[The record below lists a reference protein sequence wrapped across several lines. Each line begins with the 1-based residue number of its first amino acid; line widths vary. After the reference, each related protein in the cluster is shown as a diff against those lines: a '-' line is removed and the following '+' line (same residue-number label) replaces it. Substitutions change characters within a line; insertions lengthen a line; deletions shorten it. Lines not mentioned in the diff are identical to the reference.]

1 MAEYAAGHELG
12 TYTVRVM
19 GECLAPRIV
28 NRLLFPGE
36 KIAYVLQGL
45 RDVTV
50 YTDRRILLVN
60 YMGVTGKA
68 VEYTT
73 YAYKDVI
80 SYSIT
85 TPGLGFDIDGEIVLR
100 FINREV
106 LIIHV
111 DKGNNMDR
119 YLFLTYDLVSAAKM
133 EVPLQKGV
141 FVDSED
147 ARTNNEKFFD

>member
-1 MAEYAAGHELG
+1 MAEYVNGHELG
-12 TYTVRVM
+12 TYSIKVM

-50 YTDRRILLVN
+50 FTDQRILLVN
-60 YMGVTGKA
+60 YRSISGKS
-68 VEYTT
+68 VEYTS
-73 YAYKDVI
+73 YAYRDII

-85 TPGLGFDIDGEIVLR
+85 TPGLGFDVDGEIVLR

-106 LIIHV
+106 LIISI

-119 YLFLTYDLVSAAKM
+119 FLFLTYDLVSAGKM
-133 EVPLQKGV
+133 NIPLQKGV
-141 FVDSED
+141 FPDGED
-147 ARTNNEKFFD
+147 VRTNNEKFFD

>member
-1 MAEYAAGHELG
+1 MLRA
-12 TYTVRVM
+12 
-19 GECLAPRIV
+19 
-28 NRLLFPGE
+28 NFFPL
-36 KIAYVLQGL
+36 KIAFVLQGL

-73 YAYKDVI
+73 YSYQDII

-85 TPGLGFDIDGEIVLR
+85 TPGLGFDVDGEIVLR

-119 YLFLTYDLVSAAKM
+119 YLFLTYDLVSAGKM
-133 EVPLQKGV
+133 NVPIQKGV
-141 FVDSED
+141 FVESED

>member
-1 MAEYAAGHELG
+1 MADYVAAQELG
-12 TYTVRVM
+12 TYSIKVM

-36 KIAYVLQGL
+36 KIAFVLQGI

-50 YTDRRILLVN
+50 YTDQRIIVVN
-60 YMGVTGKA
+60 YIGVSGRS

-85 TPGLGFDIDGEIVLR
+85 TPGLGFDTDGEIVLR

-106 LIIHV
+106 LIIHI

-119 YLFLTYDLVSAAKM
+119 YLFLTYDLVSAGKM
-133 EVPLQKGV
+133 GVPLQKGV
-141 FVDSED
+141 FVEGED

>member
-1 MAEYAAGHELG
+1 MAEYVNGHELG
-12 TYTVRVM
+12 TYSIKVM

-36 KIAYVLQGL
+36 KIAFVLQGL

-50 YTDRRILLVN
+50 YTDQRILLVN
-60 YMGVTGKA
+60 YRSISGKS

-73 YAYKDVI
+73 YAFKDVI

-85 TPGLGFDIDGEIVLR
+85 TPGLGFDTDGEIVLR

-106 LIIHV
+106 LIISV
-111 DKGNNMDR
+111 YKGNNMDR
-119 YLFLTYDLVSAAKM
+119 YLFLTYDLISAAKM
-133 EVPLQKGV
+133 NVPLQKGV
-141 FVDSED
+141 FTDGED
-147 ARTNNEKFFD
+147 VRANNEKFFD

>member
-1 MAEYAAGHELG
+1 
-12 TYTVRVM
+12 M

-36 KIAYVLQGL
+36 KIAFVLQGL

-73 YAYKDVI
+73 YSYQDII

-85 TPGLGFDIDGEIVLR
+85 TPGLGFDVDGEIVLR

-119 YLFLTYDLVSAAKM
+119 YLFLTYDLVSAGKM
-133 EVPLQKGV
+133 NVPIQKGV
-141 FVDSED
+141 FVESED